1 MLPCAEVAQ
10 KKVARKPKD
19 TSFSLSRY
27 WRTIG
32 KGHRHAI
39 VMVLVLLALLSIAL
53 IHVNSANIEKSAAQL
68 AKRLEA
74 ERREAANLEARRKC
88 VHLPLPPGSPGPLV
102 SCSHI
107 LAGPH
112 ICTSC
117 MC

>member
-1 MLPCAEVAQ
+1 M
-10 KKVARKPKD
+10 ARKPKD

-32 KGHRHAI
+32 RGHRHAI

-53 IHVNSANIEKSAAQL
+53 IHVNSANIERSAAQL

-88 VHLPLPPGSPGPLV
+88 VHSLCLPALQAHLHHAV
-102 SCSHI
+102 KFW
-107 LAGPH
+107 LALKPAH
-112 ICTSC
+112 L
-117 MC
+117 